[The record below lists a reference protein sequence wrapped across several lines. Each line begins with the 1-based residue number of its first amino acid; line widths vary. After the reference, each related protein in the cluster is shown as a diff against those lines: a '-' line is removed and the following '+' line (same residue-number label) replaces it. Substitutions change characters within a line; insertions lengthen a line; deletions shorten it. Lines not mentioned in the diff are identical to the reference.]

1 MPIKLKQNFL
11 KNINKKQARVYVD
24 LSIYQE
30 EPEEQL
36 GNRSITTSTVTKNF
50 SFKDRAMTDR
60 DFVENPNI
68 LETQDYVKVKNNP
81 TLLAD
86 KFSETED
93 SIYALDADLPDL
105 TKNTSKQNP
114 SLKKVANIIKPTGSK
129 YAR

>member
-1 MPIKLKQNFL
+1 MPIKLKQNYL

-36 GNRSITTSTVTKNF
+36 GNRSITTLPPTKNF
-50 SFKDRAMTDR
+50 SFKDDTMTDR
-60 DFVENPNI
+60 DFIENPNI

-93 SIYALDADLPDL
+93 SIYALDAHLPDL
-105 TKNTSKQNP
+105 IKNTSKQNP
-114 SLKKVANIIKPTGSK
+114 SLKKVANIIKTTGSK

>member
-50 SFKDRAMTDR
+50 SFKDDTKTDR
-60 DFVENPNI
+60 DFIENPNI

-105 TKNTSKQNP
+105 IKNTSKKNP
-114 SLKKVANIIKPTGSK
+114 SLKKVANIIKTTGSK